1 MLNFKKISVLF
12 LLFLAVMVW
21 IGVENYLPIC
31 VYFIPVL
38 IWFWIVMIGFFTM
51 SWNFHLK
58 AFTGPKR
65 CSSKDVAITF
75 DDGPHSQYTPKV
87 LELLKKYDAKA
98 TFFLIGKQVQKHPE
112 LVKKIRTSGND
123 IGNHSFSHTPA
134 ISFGSTK
141 TWISEIEQTDSII
154 EKITGVKPVVFRP
167 PYGVTTPH
175 LAAAIKRTG
184 HQVIGWNVRSYDT
197 AINDAEL
204 IKKRVINRIK
214 PGSIILFHDT
224 QANTVEVLEHLLL
237 FLQQNRYK
245 TVLIKDFLNE

>member
-1 MLNFKKISVLF
+1 MAND
-12 LLFLAVMVW
+12 
-21 IGVENYLPIC
+21 LPIW

-38 IWFWIVMIGFFTM
+38 IWLWIVMIGSFSL

-58 AFTGPKR
+58 AFTGLKR
-65 CSSKDVAITF
+65 YSKMEVAITF
-75 DDGPHSQYTPKV
+75 DDGPHGQYTPEV

-112 LVKKIRTSGND
+112 LVKKMSTSGYA

-134 ISFGSTK
+134 ISFSSTK
-141 TWISEIEQTDSII
+141 TWMSEIEQTDSII
-154 EKITGVKPVVFRP
+154 EKITGSQPAIFRP

-175 LAAAIKRTG
+175 LAKAIKRTG
-184 HQVIGWNVRSYDT
+184 HKVIGWNVRSYDT

-204 IKKRVINRIK
+204 IKKRVINRVK